1 MSWDSAKLS
10 PPAHQCTG
18 TFRCFLDGLTCQRLS
33 TPTRTA
39 RCPLRCAIV
48 QLFDSSLK
56 SLPLECFCVCLV
68 FTYVAAL
75 TIFAQLT
82 APIAYK
88 FLDVDIWV
96 GGQRTGGIRRLD
108 LLQRKPWEEL
118 VEQQQQRKRE
128 YPGGRKA
135 AKRTA
140 TRRAID
146 EEEDEE
152 E

>member
-1 MSWDSAKLS
+1 MNES
-10 PPAHQCTG
+10 
-18 TFRCFLDGLTCQRLS
+18 
-33 TPTRTA
+33 
-39 RCPLRCAIV
+39 V
-48 QLFDSSLK
+48 
-56 SLPLECFCVCLV
+56 V

-82 APIAYK
+82 APVGYK

-118 VEQQQQRKRE
+118 VEQQRKRE
-128 YPGGRKA
+128 HPGGRKA

-152 E
+152 A